1 MFVYRPNAFKV
12 IKNLTIKTTKKSKE
26 EIMEG
31 YLICVNKH
39 KFKITGGIPR
49 FVTDLTKDFVKTE
62 DAFSSKWKIYHKSYH
77 EKNGLSFKGIG
88 F

>member
-1 MFVYRPNAFKV
+1 MKP
-12 IKNLTIKTTKKSKE
+12 NLTEYLVCPTCRKSFTIIITKKSKE
-26 EIMEG
+26 EILEG

-62 DAFSSKWKIYHKSYH
+62 DAFS
-77 EKNGLSFKGIG
+77 
-88 F
+88 